1 MFNTN
6 SSPRKILVHTS
17 SKPPITVYSV
27 QVNSSDKHY
36 ETIANPGLP
45 PNNSN
50 DPGYET
56 LLKPKINSSLNVN
69 DSEKKSSDYD
79 PNYEVLKGP
88 NITNINS
95 AGASDDGYAK
105 VLEKKRINI
114 DEDSIDGYSKV
125 KGEENDDIKDAITG
139 GYSTIA
145 DVKGPDANH
154 NYASILET
162 KGGSLT
168 VDTASHD
175 TDSDHY
181 ARIAEKNEPPPQPST
196 PNLPLSNSN
205 KSMVDELLTPR
216 TADLSITSPTSITS
230 SSILNTSSIN
240 STSTNLTTTSTISS
254 RQTPTSSSQY
264 ESLTGSETDP
274 NYESVCY
281 LNTSS
286 GQQENP
292 YERLQTEFSD
302 DTQLSSPP
310 LSPAT
315 SNTSSSAAHTPSG
328 SHAEHSNSKTL
339 TRNGSKINLTAD
351 PNADILVNDYFQ
363 V

>member
-1 MFNTN
+1 M
-6 SSPRKILVHTS
+6 
-17 SKPPITVYSV
+17 
-27 QVNSSDKHY
+27 
-36 ETIANPGLP
+36 
-45 PNNSN
+45 
-50 DPGYET
+50 
-56 LLKPKINSSLNVN
+56 
-69 DSEKKSSDYD
+69 
-79 PNYEVLKGP
+79 LKGP
-88 NITNINS
+88 NINSNNS

-125 KGEENDDIKDAITG
+125 KGEDGDGDGDDAKNSITG

-162 KGGSLT
+162 KGG
-168 VDTASHD
+168 HE

-181 ARIAEKNEPPPQPST
+181 ARIAENNEPNT

-230 SSILNTSSIN
+230 SSLLNTSSIN
-240 STSTNLTTTSTISS
+240 STSTNLTTASTISS

-281 LNTSS
+281 LNTS
-286 GQQENP
+286 GLENP
-292 YERLQTEFSD
+292 YERLQTEISD

-315 SNTSSSAAHTPSG
+315 SNTSSSPS
-328 SHAEHSNSKTL
+328 SATAQPPQHSTKTSFKM
-339 TRNGSKINLTAD
+339 NGSKTNLISD
-351 PNADILVNDYFQ
+351 QNADILVDDYFQ